1 MACVPAGR
9 VTSESLVRLVEESDM
24 ERRTVNSSKI
34 RSVGYDERARVLE
47 VEHSDGSIYQYSGV
61 SAEVHRR
68 MMSAPTIAS
77 FYQDRVE
84 EDFSRK
90 RVR

>member
-1 MACVPAGR
+1 
-9 VTSESLVRLVEESDM
+9 M
-24 ERRTVNSSKI
+24 ERRKVNSSKL
-34 RSVGYDERARVLE
+34 RSVGYDERSRILE
-47 VEHSDGSIYQYSGV
+47 VEHNDGSIFQYSGV
-61 SAEVHRR
+61 SNEVYRR
-68 MMSAPTIAS
+68 MMAAPTIAS

>member
-1 MACVPAGR
+1 
-9 VTSESLVRLVEESDM
+9 M
-24 ERRTVNSSKI
+24 ERRKVSSSKI

-47 VEHSDGSIYQYSGV
+47 VEHSDGSVYQYTGV
-61 SAEVHRR
+61 SQEVHRR
-68 MMSAPTIAS
+68 LMAAPSIVS

-90 RVR
+90 RMR

>member
-1 MACVPAGR
+1 
-9 VTSESLVRLVEESDM
+9 M
-24 ERRTVNSSKI
+24 ERRKVNSSKI

-47 VEHSDGSIYQYSGV
+47 VEFSDGSVFQYSGV
-61 SAEVHRR
+61 SQELHRR
-68 MMSAPTIAS
+68 MMSSPSISS
-77 FYQDRVE
+77 FYQDRIE

>member
-1 MACVPAGR
+1 
-9 VTSESLVRLVEESDM
+9 M
-24 ERRTVNSSKI
+24 ERRKVNSSKI

-61 SAEVHRR
+61 SNEVHRR
-68 MMSAPTIAS
+68 MMAAPTIAS
-77 FYQDRVE
+77 FYQDRIE
-84 EDFSRK
+84 EDYSRK

>member
-1 MACVPAGR
+1 V
-9 VTSESLVRLVEESDM
+9 
-24 ERRTVNSSKI
+24 ERRKVSSSKI

-47 VEHSDGSIYQYSGV
+47 VEHSDGSVYQYTGV
-61 SAEVHRR
+61 SQEVHRR
-68 MMSAPTIAS
+68 LMAAPSIVS

>member
-1 MACVPAGR
+1 VGEGSRERFCPASR
-9 VTSESLVRLVEESDM
+9 EFVM
-24 ERRTVNSSKI
+24 ERRKVSSSKI

-47 VEHSDGSIYQYSGV
+47 VELSDGSVFQYNGV

-68 MMSAPTIAS
+68 MMSAPSIVS
-77 FYQDRVE
+77 FYQDRIE

-90 RVR
+90 RIR

>member
-1 MACVPAGR
+1 M
-9 VTSESLVRLVEESDM
+9 D
-24 ERRTVNSSKI
+24 RRKVNSSKI

-61 SAEVHRR
+61 STEVHRR
-68 MMSAPTIAS
+68 MMAAPTIAS

-84 EDFSRK
+84 EDYSRK